1 MKNTLLLAGAGLMCG
16 LAVNAAAP
24 APELPCRWERLNLD
38 GGGYIGRIVTDPNRA
53 GRVYCLSD
61 KGGIHRSDDGGKS
74 WVMKNRGFFRETHYG
89 VSDLVIDPKNPDR
102 LVAAVGNA
110 PWAWKFWY
118 PGAVMVSSD
127 GGESWKERKI
137 LGFPGEGEPGK
148 GWGNRLNFAP
158 DGTLYAA
165 TFHQGLWKSSDA
177 GDNWEFVGLGD
188 KFLTNVLTDPDDAN
202 RLLVSARELPLDS
215 NRSGGLY
222 ESRDGGKSWNRL
234 LDQCVTRLDRAVYR
248 EDWLLANCG

>member
-38 GGGYIGRIVTDPNRA
+38 GG
-53 GRVYCLSD
+53 
-61 KGGIHRSDDGGKS
+61 
-74 WVMKNRGFFRETHYG
+74 
-89 VSDLVIDPKNPDR
+89 
-102 LVAAVGNA
+102 
-110 PWAWKFWY
+110 
-118 PGAVMVSSD
+118 
-127 GGESWKERKI
+127 ESWKERTI

-202 RLLVSARELPLDS
+202 RLWPPTAAAVFTRAATAERA
-215 NRSGGLY
+215 GTAC
-222 ESRDGGKSWNRL
+222 WNR
-234 LDQCVTRLDRAVYR
+234 V
-248 EDWLLANCG
+248 

>member
-1 MKNTLLLAGAGLMCG
+1 MKNSLLLAGAGLMCG

-177 GDNWEFVGLGD
+177 ATTGSSWDWE
-188 KFLTNVLTDPDDAN
+188 TN
-202 RLLVSARELPLDS
+202 S
-215 NRSGGLY
+215 
-222 ESRDGGKSWNRL
+222 
-234 LDQCVTRLDRAVYR
+234 
-248 EDWLLANCG
+248 

>member
-1 MKNTLLLAGAGLMCG
+1 MILSGLPASA
-16 LAVNAAAP
+16 LQR

-127 GGESWKERKI
+127 GAKAGKNGKFWAFPAKVNPAKAGATGSISRRTARSMRRPSIRGFGKAPMRATTGSSW
-137 LGFPGEGEPGK
+137 
-148 GWGNRLNFAP
+148 
-158 DGTLYAA
+158 D
-165 TFHQGLWKSSDA
+165 
-177 GDNWEFVGLGD
+177 WE
-188 KFLTNVLTDPDDAN
+188 TN
-202 RLLVSARELPLDS
+202 S
-215 NRSGGLY
+215 
-222 ESRDGGKSWNRL
+222 
-234 LDQCVTRLDRAVYR
+234 
-248 EDWLLANCG
+248 